1 MRIRFALLV
10 VAMAA
15 MGYLGAHDVQAQTTY
30 NSVTLAWTTPGD
42 DSLAGTASQFDIRY
56 STSVITAA
64 NFASATQVTGEPV
77 PAASGTHQTF
87 VVTGLSPSTTYWFAM
102 KTADDIPNWSLISN
116 VVTRTTLAAPDT
128 LRPAPLA
135 IAASLATDSTMTL
148 AWTAV
153 GDDSL
158 TGTATSYDI
167 RYSTSPITAAN
178 FASASAVTGA
188 PTPAVAGTAQSVVV
202 RGLSRQTTYWF
213 AAKATDEA
221 AHSSALSNV
230 PSASTTDT
238 LAPAAIRD
246 LAASFV
252 WIGWNTAA
260 DVTRRAR
267 VRG

>member
-1 MRIRFALLV
+1 MRIRYALLV
-10 VAMAA
+10 AVLATMI
-15 MGYLGAHDVQAQTTY
+15 MGAHDVQAQTTW

-42 DSLAGTASQFDIRY
+42 DSLTGTASQFDIRY
-56 STSVITAA
+56 STSAITAS
-64 NFASATQVTGEPV
+64 NFASATRVTGAPA
-77 PAASGTHQTF
+77 PAAPGTRQTF
-87 VVTGLSPSTTYWFAM
+87 VVNGLAPSTTYWFAL
-102 KTADDIPNWSLISN
+102 KTADDIPNWSILSN
-116 VVTRTTLAAPDT
+116 VVTRATSAVPDT

-135 IAASLATDSTMTL
+135 IAASSATDSTITL

-178 FASASAVTGA
+178 FAAATAVAGA
-188 PTPAVAGTAQSVVV
+188 PAPAVAGTAQTVMV
-202 RGLSRQTTYWF
+202 RGLGRQTSYWF
-213 AAKATDEA
+213 AAKAVDEA
-221 AHSSALSNV
+221 AHSSGISNV

-238 LAPAAIRD
+238 LSPAAVRD

-252 WIGWNTAA
+252 WIGWSTSA
-260 DVTRRAR
+260 DVTRRVR